1 MTSNQY
7 IKVLEDELYDYK
19 NKLVKCVVKKQKKEC
34 VVKKQKKE
42 FFLKKIIKDLEKN
55 MKNTRKKLYN
65 LFFEK
70 VNYLGF
76 EDGESTEAAKKNL
89 KLGIDERT
97 AKIEKQIEFYKD
109 EYKKIKMNL
118 IELKVKDKRIEG
130 EVEKLLE

>member
-19 NKLVKCVVKKQKKEC
+19 NKLVKCVVKKQKKE
-34 VVKKQKKE
+34 
-42 FFLKKIIKDLEKN
+42 FSLKKIIKDLEKD
-55 MKNTRKKLYN
+55 MKNIRKKLYN

-76 EDGESTEAAKKNL
+76 EDGEITEAAKKNL

-109 EYKKIKMNL
+109 EYKKMKMNL